1 MTTFFSK
8 NYQMTVNE
16 RIRHIIEALQLN
28 NRTFAQAIN
37 VDPAVMHN
45 IASEKGRQSKPSFEV
60 IEKIMLSFE
69 NINPDY
75 LIVGKGYV
83 FRDDPTP
90 KEESVTLNSTPSGTT
105 DKKDTLEPS
114 DNLNMM
120 MVQFIK
126 TQEEVVLGLKNM
138 KTQLQ
143 EEVIP
148 ELKNMKVQ
156 LKVVNKE
163 VDEIKKHQTDQAF
176 QTNASPAKIPTVNYE
191 YKMREEQREEASQIT
206 PVETVGGSTLYL
218 SNLQKIAGPR
228 NNNLREAEEFRKQKN
243 ALEAQKS

>member
-1 MTTFFSK
+1 
-8 NYQMTVNE
+8 MTVNE

-90 KEESVTLNSTPSGTT
+90 KEEKVTPNNTPNGTT
-105 DKKDTLEPS
+105 DKKDPH
-114 DNLNMM
+114 DNLSVMM
-120 MVQFIK
+120 AQFMK
-126 TQEEVVLGLKNM
+126 TQNEVVLEL

-148 ELKNMKVQ
+148 ELKNVKVQ

-163 VDEIKKHQTDQAF
+163 VDEIKKHQTDHAF
-176 QTNASPAKIPTVNYE
+176 QTHASPAKIPIVNYK
-191 YKMREEQREEASQIT
+191 YKMREEQREESAQIS

-218 SNLQKIAGPR
+218 LNSQETAGPR
-228 NNNLREAEEFRKQKN
+228 NSNKLREAEEFRKQEN
-243 ALEAQKS
+243 ALEAQQS